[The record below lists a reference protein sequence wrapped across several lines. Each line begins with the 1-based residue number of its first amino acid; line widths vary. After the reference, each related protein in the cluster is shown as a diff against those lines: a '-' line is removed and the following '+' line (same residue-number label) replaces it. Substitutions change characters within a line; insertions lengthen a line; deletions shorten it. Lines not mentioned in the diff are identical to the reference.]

1 MNRML
6 RLRSIQILSSV
17 AVVCLGLSSPV
28 FAQFGKNK
36 VQYQEFHWKVVRTRH
51 FDIHFSQG
59 GDAIARRAA
68 DSLEVFYD
76 RLVQKTGMHLE
87 ERVPLLLYN
96 SHPKFQQTN
105 VTDEILQ
112 EGVGGFTEI
121 FRNRIV
127 VPFEGSYRL
136 LDHVLAHEMVHAVMF
151 DAMRQ
156 ESGSAIAGAMRSRMP
171 LWFTEGL
178 AEYVSLGGW
187 DRPSEMWLMDA
198 VTSGYLPMPTND
210 IEGFIAYRAGQN
222 FLFYSERTFGEGTVR
237 KLVQETLRGHD
248 FEKAFEHVTRVSLRD
263 AGEEWIRELRWAYW
277 PELGRRQH
285 GSEAGRKLTRAGED
299 GSFWN
304 MQPALSP
311 DGTKVAWFSDRGAR
325 QGLYVGEVD
334 RLPRDDPRRVQ
345 EGGGTPT
352 HESFSPFRSGLA
364 WSPDGRRIV
373 VAAQTHGTN
382 ALRILDAKSGKLR
395 RSLDPGFDGLS
406 NPDWSPDGKK
416 IAFRGLLAGRADLW
430 LWDLA
435 TDSVKRLTDDPS
447 DDDDPAFSPSGRYL
461 AWSSESDS
469 AGNIC
474 DRKSLWILDLSTGQ
488 RRRISASSGDETRP
502 SWGGTSDDS
511 SRIAFLSD
519 RSGLPQAY
527 LLERPLD
534 GAGVPRPATNLLTGV
549 QGPKL
554 SRDGGKMV
562 FSLFEGGA
570 FDLYFADSTHA
581 MTDSVLPETRYVR
594 TEAAGRVDLFRP
606 LVRENLESFRF
617 DTLDKDSAKAAK
629 DSVKKAR
636 RDSVRAPLDPSRP
649 GDRLFGA
656 APDRPIA
663 PTPVAEHPSA
673 VDTAST
679 FPSGL
684 PARDS
689 LGRPI
694 AESYAARWGLD
705 HAALAFG
712 FSSYAGTAGQGM
724 FSLSDLM
731 GDQTIDAM
739 LNVQGSLS
747 DANVFLRYGWLPWQ
761 TDLYA
766 TIYHTSTF
774 TGNILA
780 TGTSPDSTLFD
791 DQLYGAVVTALYP
804 FSIFH
809 RVDASAE
816 WGGISR
822 TAKTYDTDG
831 NTVDDPLGS
840 AFDRD
845 FQWFRF
851 TGEWV
856 FDNILWGPT
865 SPWDGIRA
873 NLSATYMPPIL
884 RPDYGYARL
893 KADARVYLPTSKLSG
908 FAFRMAAGES
918 FEAGGANPHR
928 FLLGGDDFTLNWHFN
943 EGNSGVGIDQ
953 IYFSEM
959 DVPLRGYRYDQF
971 RGDKE
976 MVANL
981 EFRFPFVEEVR
992 FGVLLPPLRYLMG
1005 SVFLDAGTAWTSGE
1019 VVDQGGIGFGWGL
1032 RMNLGAFILRWS
1044 QAWALTNP
1052 SGGPGNT
1059 QPAPVGGSTQYWSMG
1074 ADF

>member
-1 MNRML
+1 MR
-6 RLRSIQILSSV
+6 RILTSL
-17 AVVCLGLSSPV
+17 AAFACLGISTPA

-36 VQYQEFHWKVVRTRH
+36 VQYQEFRWKVVRTRH

-76 RLVQKTGMHLE
+76 RLVERTGMHLE
-87 ERVPLLLYN
+87 ERVPILLYD

-127 VPFEGSYRL
+127 LPFEGSYRL

-151 DAMRQ
+151 EAMRQ

-187 DRPSEMWLMDA
+187 DRPSDMWLMDA
-198 VTSGYLPMPTND
+198 VTSGYLPMPTID

-222 FLFYSERTFGEGTVR
+222 FLFYADRTFGEGTVR
-237 KLVQETLRGHD
+237 RLVQETLRGHD
-248 FEKAFEHVTRVSLRD
+248 FEKAFERVTRVSLRD
-263 AGEEWIRELRWAYW
+263 AGEQWIRDLRWAYW
-277 PELGRRQH
+277 PELGLRQH
-285 GSEAGRKLTRAGED
+285 GSEVGRNLTRTGED

-311 DGTKVAWFSDRGAR
+311 DGAKVAWFSDRGAR

-334 RLPRDDPRRVQ
+334 RLPRDEPRRVQ

-352 HESFSPFRSGLA
+352 HESFSPFRSGLS

-382 ALRILDAKSGKLR
+382 ALRILDARSGKLR
-395 RSLDPGFDGLS
+395 RSLDSGFDGLS
-406 NPDWSPDGKK
+406 NPDWSADGRK
-416 IAFRGLLAGRADLW
+416 IVFRGLLAGRADLW
-430 LWDLA
+430 LWDLG
-435 TDSVKRLTDDPS
+435 TDSVRRLTDDLA
-447 DDDDPAFSPSGRYL
+447 DDDDPAFSPSGRWV

-469 AGNIC
+469 SGNIGV
-474 DRKSLWILDLSTGQ
+474 RKSIWIMDLSTGT
-488 RRRISASSGDETRP
+488 RRRISESSGDETRP

-527 LLERPLD
+527 ILEHPLS
-534 GAGVPRPATNLLTGV
+534 GPVFARPATNLLTGV

-562 FSLFEGGA
+562 FSLFEGGS
-570 FDLYFADSTHA
+570 FDLYFADSVHVL
-581 MTDSVLPETRYVR
+581 TDSVLPPTRYVR
-594 TEAAGRVDLFRP
+594 TQAAGRLDLFRP

-617 DTLDKDSAKAAK
+617 DTLYKDSARTAK
-629 DSVKKAR
+629 DSAKKAR
-636 RDSVRAPLDPSRP
+636 RDSVRAPMDPSRP

-656 APDRPIA
+656 SPVHASAPVPE
-663 PTPVAEHPSA
+663 VEHTA
-673 VDTAST
+673 TADTAT
-679 FPSGL
+679 DFPSGL
-684 PARDS
+684 PVRDS
-689 LGRPI
+689 LGRPV
-694 AESYAARWGLD
+694 AEPYRARWGLD
-705 HAALAFG
+705 HAALALG

-739 LNVQGSLS
+739 LNVQGSFS

-761 TDLYA
+761 ADLYA
-766 TIYHTSTF
+766 TVYHTSTF

-780 TGTSPDSTLFD
+780 TGTSQNTALFD
-791 DQLYGAVVTALYP
+791 DQLYGAAATALYP
-804 FSIFH
+804 FSLFH

-816 WGGISR
+816 WGGIAR
-822 TAKTYDTDG
+822 TAKTYDSSG
-831 NTVDDPLGS
+831 NIVDDPVGA
-840 AFDRD
+840 AFNRD

-856 FDNILWGPT
+856 FDNVLWGPT

-873 NLSATYMPPIL
+873 NVSATWLPPVL
-884 RPDYGYARL
+884 RSDYGYVRL
-893 KADARVYLPTSKLSG
+893 KTDFRAYLPTSKLSG
-908 FAFRMAAGES
+908 FAVRIAAGES

-943 EGNSGVGIDQ
+943 EANTGVGIDQ
-953 IYFSEM
+953 IYFTEM

-1005 SVFLDAGTAWTSGE
+1005 SIFLDAGTAWTSGE

-1032 RMNLGAFILRWS
+1032 RMNLGVFILRWS
-1044 QAWALTNP
+1044 QAWALTDP
-1052 SGGPGNT
+1052 AGGPGNP
-1059 QPAPVGGSTQYWSMG
+1059 QPAPVGGSTQYWSLG